1 MDGEVVTPQAPS
13 PTLQRRHASAEIVKP
28 RVVAIAMSISSV
40 CIMIRVRVPIIRM
53 RAAGHIGA
61 VRELFLIMIMTSG
74 SSGRRYSREQNRS
87 AGFLGQGLREGSTQ
101 LPVVAV
107 GRKTALGQ
115 GLLELF
121 V

>member
-1 MDGEVVTPQAPS
+1 M
-13 PTLQRRHASAEIVKP
+13 
-28 RVVAIAMSISSV
+28 
-40 CIMIRVRVPIIRM
+40 IMI
-53 RAAGHIGA
+53 
-61 VRELFLIMIMTSG
+61 SG
-74 SSGRRYSREQNRS
+74 SSGRRFSREQNRS

>member
-28 RVVAIAMSISSV
+28 RVVAIIISSV

>member
-13 PTLQRRHASAEIVKP
+13 PTLQRRHASAKSVKP
-28 RVVAIAMSISSV
+28 RVVAIIISSV
-40 CIMIRVRVPIIRM
+40 CIMVRVKVPIIRM
-53 RAAGHIGA
+53 RTAGHIGA
-61 VRELFLIMIMTSG
+61 IIRVFLIMIMISG
-74 SSGRRYSREQNRS
+74 SSGRRFCRAQNRS